1 MKQGK
6 KFLKFKL
13 NNGQKVKAIKIG
25 KTDTAI
31 KYMLYD
37 CLGPEMFMNE
47 NGTTEGGFEESD
59 MRKYLNEELI
69 RWFKD
74 SMKEK
79 MEKDENGDYLTLP
92 TVKEICSLKDW
103 RDRIALDEDGESTW
117 YWLRDVATSTNFA
130 RVAGSGYCN
139 TYNASYSYGVR
150 PAFYLHVS
158 ADNL

>member
-25 KTDTAI
+25 ETDTAI

-79 MEKDENGDYLTLP
+79 MEKDKNGDYLTLP
-92 TVKEICSLKDW
+92 TEKEICSLKDW
-103 RDRIALDEDGESTW
+103 RDGIALDDDGCSTW
-117 YWLRDVATSTNFA
+117 YWLRDVAYLADFA
-130 RVAGSGYCN
+130 IVDSGGYCGSC
-139 TYNASYSYGVR
+139 NASYSFGVR

>member
-47 NGTTEGGFEESD
+47 SGITEGGFEESD
-59 MRKYLNEELI
+59 MREYLNKELS
-69 RWFKD
+69 RLFKN

-92 TVKEICSLKDW
+92 TEKEICSLKDW
-103 RDRIALDEDGESTW
+103 RDRIALDENGHSTW
-117 YWLRDVATSTNFA
+117 YWLRDVADSTNFA
-130 RVAGSGYCN
+130 LVYVDGYCGSD
-139 TYNASYSYGVR
+139 NASSSLGVR